1 MILGGL
7 MFSAMLVVFGIAP
20 GVDSAVGL
28 LVSQVADLIALTLS
42 IFIARRF
49 LDRRSFASLGLRTTG
64 HARRDFAIGFA
75 MTCLMMGSI
84 FALESAFGWLRV
96 ESFAWQTESVGAVV
110 RGVLLFAAVCVLVG
124 WKEELMSRGYHL
136 QTVASGTSLAW
147 GWIISSAV
155 FGVLH
160 LANPHANLLSV
171 AGIILAGL
179 FLGYAYI
186 RTGSLWL
193 SIGLHTGWNFFEG
206 VVFGF
211 PVSGLS
217 FYTLPRISVTGPVLW
232 TGGEFGPEAGLVLLP
247 ALVIGF
253 ALIFTYAKGRSITSV
268 P

>member
-1 MILGGL
+1 
-7 MFSAMLVVFGIAP
+7 
-20 GVDSAVGL
+20 
-28 LVSQVADLIALTLS
+28 
-42 IFIARRF
+42 
-49 LDRRSFASLGLRTTG
+49 
-64 HARRDFAIGFA
+64 

-84 FALESAFGWLRV
+84 FALEWGFGWLRV
-96 ESFAWQTESVGAVV
+96 ESFAWQTESVGAVA
-110 RGVLLFAAVCVLVG
+110 RGVLLFAAICVLVG

-147 GWIISSAV
+147 GWVLSSAV
-155 FGVLH
+155 FGLLH

-217 FYTLPRISVTGPVLW
+217 FYTLPRIAVSGPVLW
-232 TGGEFGPEAGLVLLP
+232 TGGEFGPEAGMVLIP

-253 ALIFTYAKGRSITSV
+253 VLIFLYAKDRSINVRSMITAKIALFDLGNTLFHDSPAAWPRVYRRAEAALWRALRRGRSSRTGGGDVRGPRYSAELLLRA
-268 P
+268 PRRGH